1 VLEFFG
7 KTVFMNQT
15 QKILVAFLVC
25 RFMSI
30 LNDDADTNA
39 ELKRTMDVNF
49 MGTLYCTRAAYKSMH
64 NRGDYGY
71 IININGVSGHY
82 VPLPTPELGSYNTYA
97 ASKYAITATT
107 EVLRQELTWADNK
120 KIRVGS
126 LSPGEVRT
134 DMVEVAGYKG
144 TADEYYEAN
153 PPLDTENIAAGV
165 IFMLTLPY
173 KVQVTELT
181 MRPVGEKV

>member
-1 VLEFFG
+1 MVPLIYE
-7 KTVFMNQT
+7 QHY
-15 QKILVAFLVC
+15 QCFLLC
-25 RFMSI
+25 NHRFMSI
-30 LNDDADTNA
+30 LNDDEDTNA

-49 MGTLYCTRAAYKSMH
+49 MGTVYCTREAYKSMH
-64 NRGDYGY
+64 KRGGYGY

-97 ASKYAITATT
+97 PSKYAITAMT

-134 DMVEVAGYKG
+134 DMVSVAGYKG
-144 TADEYYEAN
+144 SAEDYYDAN
-153 PPLDTENIAAGV
+153 TPLDPENIAEGV
-165 IFMLTLPY
+165 KFMLSLPY
-173 KVQVTELT
+173 TVQVTELT